1 MPLDPPKPGES
12 RDNYLSYCIPIEI
25 NSGKEQSVAA
35 AICNSY
41 YDKDKMSKMKSTS
54 EKVMARVAYNEKF
67 RGINLLAEEDED
79 PCWAG
84 YTQYGMKDDGSG
96 REVPNCIPDA
106 E

>member
-1 MPLDPPKPGES
+1 MPLDPPKAGES

-25 NSGKEQSVAA
+25 EAGKASDVAA

-41 YDKDKMSKMKSTS
+41 YDKDKMSKLKSTS

-67 RGINLLAEEDED
+67 RGINLFAEEGDD

-84 YTQYGMKDDGSG
+84 YTQYGMKDEGG
-96 REVPNCIPDA
+96 REVPNCIPDK